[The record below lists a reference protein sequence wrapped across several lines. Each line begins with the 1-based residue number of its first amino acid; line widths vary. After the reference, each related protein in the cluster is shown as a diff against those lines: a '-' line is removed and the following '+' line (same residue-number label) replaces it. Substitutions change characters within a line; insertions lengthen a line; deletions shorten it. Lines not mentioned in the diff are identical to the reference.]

1 VPLNGTYHV
10 ELTWTEGFGN
20 IYIDGGLLLSQL
32 EGGIA
37 FDTDL
42 TAGLHDFTVV
52 QISDPV
58 NFPATTWM
66 ASINLVAAEAPQ
78 LTAVTPVTVPLG
90 TATTITLTG
99 VNLAAGAAVE
109 LSDGTNIYTLGNVTR
124 LSNTQMTAVVPNNVP
139 LGTYDITITN
149 PDDQEATLTE
159 GLMVVEP
166 APTPPTSFNVFLPF
180 VARAP

>member
-1 VPLNGTYHV
+1 
-10 ELTWTEGFGN
+10 
-20 IYIDGGLLLSQL
+20 
-32 EGGIA
+32 
-37 FDTDL
+37 
-42 TAGLHDFTVV
+42 
-52 QISDPV
+52 
-58 NFPATTWM
+58 M
-66 ASINLVAAEAPQ
+66 ASIDLVAAEAPQ
-78 LTAVTPVTVPLG
+78 LTAVTPTTVTLG

-109 LSDGTNIYTLGNVTR
+109 LSDGTNTYTLGNVTR